1 MKRFVLPVLIW
12 MLALKIILVGGYLAG
27 SFSALSL
34 DNQKTLEKETL
45 TVSGVS
51 RPAGYSALS
60 LVTSAN
66 AADAANRADA
76 AKATDAAN
84 TEDAGTAEDT
94 NETAAPDSDDDKSD
108 EPDQTAAFL
117 AEERALLAEREAYLE
132 RKEALLL
139 ELQEEI
145 AEKIEA
151 LTQLRKNILTT
162 VDQKNEIQEAEV
174 RHLIKIYSTMKPQKV
189 AQLIEKLD
197 LALVT
202 ELFSRMKGDV
212 VGDILSFVDTE
223 TGARITQGLFP
234 EAVST
239 DAAP

>member
-1 MKRFVLPVLIW
+1 MKRFVLPALIW

-27 SFSALSL
+27 GFSVQPFDKKTSL
-34 DNQKTLEKETL
+34 KKETPADFRL
-45 TVSGVS
+45 SK
-51 RPAGYSALS
+51 PAGYPSLS
-60 LVTSAN
+60 LVTPAN
-66 AADAANRADA
+66 AADAGA
-76 AKATDAAN
+76 
-84 TEDAGTAEDT
+84 AEDT
-94 NETAAPDSDDDKSD
+94 KKAAAPESDDDESP
-108 EPDQTAAFL
+108 EPDQAAALL
-117 AEERALLAEREAYLE
+117 AEERALLAEREAYFE
-132 RKEALLL
+132 RKEAMLL

-151 LTQLRKNILTT
+151 LSQLRNTILTA
-162 VDQKNEIQEAEV
+162 VDQRNEIHEAEV

-234 EAVST
+234 ESVAT
-239 DAAP
+239 GAAP

>member
-1 MKRFVLPVLIW
+1 M
-12 MLALKIILVGGYLAG
+12 
-27 SFSALSL
+27 
-34 DNQKTLEKETL
+34 
-45 TVSGVS
+45 
-51 RPAGYSALS
+51 
-60 LVTSAN
+60 
-66 AADAANRADA
+66 
-76 AKATDAAN
+76 
-84 TEDAGTAEDT
+84 
-94 NETAAPDSDDDKSD
+94 
-108 EPDQTAAFL
+108 
-117 AEERALLAEREAYLE
+117 
-132 RKEALLL
+132 
-139 ELQEEI
+139 
-145 AEKIEA
+145 
-151 LTQLRKNILTT
+151 TQLRKNILTT

>member
-1 MKRFVLPVLIW
+1 MKRYVMPALIW

-27 SFSALSL
+27 NFPAPPFDKKDAIEKQTPAVVRLSEPV
-34 DNQKTLEKETL
+34 KYP
-45 TVSGVS
+45 S
-51 RPAGYSALS
+51 LS
-60 LVTSAN
+60 LVTPAN
-66 AADAANRADA
+66 AADA
-76 AKATDAAN
+76 
-84 TEDAGTAEDT
+84 GMAEDT
-94 NETAAPDSDDDKSD
+94 KETAVTVPEDEKST
-108 EPDQTAAFL
+108 EPDQSAAFL
-117 AEERALLAEREAYLE
+117 AEERALLAERQAYLE

-139 ELQEEI
+139 ELQQEI
-145 AEKIEA
+145 TQKIET
-151 LTQLRKNILTT
+151 LTQLRKNILTE
-162 VDQKNEIQEAEV
+162 VDQKNEIHEAEV

-234 EAVST
+234 ESVPPAAV
-239 DAAP
+239 P

>member
-1 MKRFVLPVLIW
+1 MKRFVLPALIW
-12 MLALKIILVGGYLAG
+12 MLALKLILVGGYLAG
-27 SFSALSL
+27 SFSALSS
-34 DNQKTLEKETL
+34 DSKKTLENETL
-45 TVSGVS
+45 AVSGVS
-51 RPAGYSALS
+51 RPAGYPALS
-60 LVTSAN
+60 LVTPAN
-66 AADAANRADA
+66 AADAVNA
-76 AKATDAAN
+76 AAAV
-84 TEDAGTAEDT
+84 AAEDT
-94 NETAAPDSDDDKSD
+94 KETAAPVPDEDKSTK
-108 EPDQTAAFL
+108 PDQAVAFL

-132 RKEALLL
+132 RKEARLL

-145 AEKIEA
+145 SEKIEA
-151 LTQLRKNILTT
+151 LTQLRENILTA
-162 VDQKNEIQEAEV
+162 VDQRNEIHEAEV

-234 EAVST
+234 ESVPS

>member
-1 MKRFVLPVLIW
+1 MKRFVLPALIW

-27 SFSALSL
+27 GFSVRPF
-34 DNQKTLEKETL
+34 DKKTSLEKETPADFRL
-45 TVSGVS
+45 SK
-51 RPAGYSALS
+51 PAGYPSLS
-60 LVTSAN
+60 LVTPAN
-66 AADAANRADA
+66 AADAGA
-76 AKATDAAN
+76 
-84 TEDAGTAEDT
+84 AEDT
-94 NETAAPDSDDDKSD
+94 KKAAAPESDDDEST
-108 EPDQTAAFL
+108 EPDQEAALL

-132 RKEALLL
+132 RKEAMLL

-145 AEKIEA
+145 AEKIAA
-151 LTQLRKNILTT
+151 LSQLRNTILTA
-162 VDQKNEIQEAEV
+162 VDQRNEIHEAEV

-234 EAVST
+234 ESVAT
-239 DAAP
+239 GAAP